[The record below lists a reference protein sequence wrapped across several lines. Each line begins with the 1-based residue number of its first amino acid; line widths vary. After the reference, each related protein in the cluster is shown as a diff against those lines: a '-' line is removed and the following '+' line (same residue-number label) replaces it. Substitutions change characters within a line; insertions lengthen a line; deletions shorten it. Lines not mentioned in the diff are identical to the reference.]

1 MFKHL
6 LKKCCDRLWVPFPSI
21 RGLLCTDHGIN
32 SSIFADAEHNVV
44 IWNTQASQLSPSL
57 FTELKCNLDKEQDLS
72 RTKTCGEAY
81 CPSIPSH
88 QLKNTL
94 NTHKHTENKFKK
106 EFQSHWHSKP
116 YCDTMT
122 HLSIITGIDELSK
135 VAVDLYLMI

>member
-6 LKKCCDRLWVPFPSI
+6 LKKCYDRIWVPFPSI

-44 IWNTQASQLSPSL
+44 IWNTQVSQLSPSL

-72 RTKTCGEAY
+72 RTKTGGEAY
-81 CPSIPSH
+81 CPSISSH

-94 NTHKHTENKFKK
+94 NTQKHRKQIK
-106 EFQSHWHSKP
+106 EFHSHWHSNP
-116 YCDTMT
+116 YCHTMT
-122 HLSIITGIDELSK
+122 HLSIITGIDDFPKLQW
-135 VAVDLYLMI
+135 ICI